1 MRMTSIMNKR
11 QHHTCTVMCV
21 FKLNAIIQNLK
32 LTSGTIT
39 DKLK

>member
-1 MRMTSIMNKR
+1 M
-11 QHHTCTVMCV
+11 CTVMCV

-32 LTSGTIT
+32 LTSGTVT